1 MNGNQDPA
9 DEMGPGDT
17 LSSTESLDPD
27 DVRNADDDTVVAPPE
42 DWRAADK
49 YGMTEREQ
57 RMGEPHATRLD
68 AEEPDVTADRRN
80 PDAGPPTEEFSPLD
94 TSAVVTDENAED
106 TDPRPT
112 RQHRGQVDDTPE
124 DGESYFPIVE

>member
-27 DVRNADDDTVVAPPE
+27 NVRNQGDDTVVAPPE
-42 DWRAADK
+42 EWRAADG

-57 RMGEPHATRLD
+57 RLGEPHADRLA
-68 AEEPDVTADRRN
+68 AEEPDTSAQR
-80 PDAGPPTEEFSPLD
+80 DAGSGPPTEEFSPLD
-94 TSAVVTDENAED
+94 TTYENAEEA
-106 TDPRPT
+106 DPRPT
-112 RQHRGQVDDTPE
+112 RQHRGQIDDTPE